1 MGEKCKAKFQNYIS
15 CVSSEIRYNRILGGK
30 KKIGISS
37 QLLWSFVGTQESPHF
52 LPSHQGGAELSTVAT
67 TCVGYIFFFKI
78 KVLFQ
83 RGAQSPT
90 VKNKPGPLW
99 DSRTFPEG
107 TKGSGS

>member
-1 MGEKCKAKFQNYIS
+1 MQSQVSELHFLCIFRNPLQQNS
-15 CVSSEIRYNRILGGK
+15 RRK

-67 TCVGYIFFFKI
+67 TCAGYIFFFKI